1 MITRE
6 KAIQEENVAEYMKL
20 VANADKQQTQR
31 ILSVFEAKNNK
42 SVLLMEKVCYVL
54 YTFNYSIYCI
64 SRECS
69 DT

>member
-42 SVLLMEKVCYVL
+42 SVLNNGKSMLCFVY
-54 YTFNYSIYCI
+54 F
-64 SRECS
+64 
-69 DT
+69 